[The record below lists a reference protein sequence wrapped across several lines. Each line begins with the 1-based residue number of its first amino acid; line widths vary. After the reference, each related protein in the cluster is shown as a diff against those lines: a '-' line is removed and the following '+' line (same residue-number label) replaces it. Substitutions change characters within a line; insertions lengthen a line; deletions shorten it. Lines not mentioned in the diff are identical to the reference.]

1 VRAGVANAENNEYM
15 LLVVEQQIF
24 KKEFSEAVA
33 TLYQML
39 GEREENSGI
48 ENRLDI
54 RAYLIQA
61 LRQTGKYKEA
71 LLHQDTLLQIKQ
83 EQQENELQN
92 VRADLLY
99 EYDTEQKE
107 ETIANQSTQIQQQQ
121 QQQQQRIQQLS
132 FGIGGL
138 LTLLLGG
145 LFLTYRN
152 NRKKNLQLAELN
164 DDLSET
170 NTQLDQRNAQNEL
183 LLKEI
188 HHRVKNNLET
198 VSSLLELQSAQV
210 EDDEVQSVMQ
220 ASQSRVQSMSILH
233 QKLYQGD
240 DLASI
245 EMKDYFKNLA
255 ESVLDTYDAWEQV
268 DIEYDMNELELD
280 VDTAVP
286 IGLIVNEL
294 LTNALKYAFP
304 DGEKGKVYLSLKQKD
319 AKRLQLVVAD
329 NGVGNLQV
337 CRRRKQVLVRN

>member
-1 VRAGVANAENNEYM
+1 CFQATAQLDSALFYFQKARN
-15 LLVVEQQIF
+15 VE
-24 KKEFSEAVA
+24 V
-33 TLYQML
+33 
-39 GEREENSGI
+39 
-48 ENRLDI
+48 NRLEEEL
-54 RAYLIQA
+54 AA
-61 LRQTGKYKEA
+61 VK
-71 LLHQDTLLQIKQ
+71 
-83 EQQENELQN
+83 NEL
-92 VRADLLY
+92 RIK
-99 EYDTEQKE
+99 YDTEQKE
-107 ETIANQSTQIQQQQ
+107 ETIASQSSQLQQQK
-121 QQQQQRIQQLS
+121 RIQQLS
-132 FGIGGL
+132 FGVGGL

-152 NRKKNLQLAELN
+152 NQKKNLLLQELN
-164 DDLSET
+164 EDLENS
-170 NTQLDQRNAQNEL
+170 NLQLDQRNAQNEL

-255 ESVLDTYDAWEQV
+255 ESVLDTYDAWEQ
-268 DIEYDMNELELD
+268 IEMEYDMQELELD

-304 DGEKGKVYLSLKQKD
+304 DGEKGKVYLSLKQLQPKG
-319 AKRLQLVVAD
+319 LQLVVAD
-329 NGVGNLQV
+329 DGVGKSTSDMPKGTGFGSQLIDLLTRQLGGTV
-337 CRRRKQVLVRN
+337 REESGDGMKVIFEFELVHITN